1 MSSDLIHIESGLIGW
16 LSISFFITTI
26 IPYFFLLNIDKE
38 IQYKQINILFFILI
52 FFSCIIIIFSLIPFY
67 YRHKTAMK
75 KITDEDTKKRENI
88 IFITQLVFCLFYLLF
103 NIFVLLFLIKHF
115 F

>member
-38 IQYKQINILFFILI
+38 IKYKNINLIFFILI
-52 FFSCIIIIFSLIPFY
+52 FFSCVIILFSLIPFY
-67 YRHKTAMK
+67 YRHKVAMK

-88 IFITQLVFCLFYLLF
+88 VFITQLVFCVFYLFF
-103 NIFVLLFLIKHF
+103 NIFILVFLIKHF

>member
-26 IPYFFLLNIDKE
+26 VPYFFLLNIDKE
-38 IQYKQINILFFILI
+38 IQYKNINIMFFILI
-52 FFSCIIIIFSLIPFY
+52 FFSCIIILFSLIPFY
-67 YRHKTAMK
+67 YRHKIAMK
-75 KITDEDTKKRENI
+75 KITDNDIKQRENI
-88 IFITQLVFCLFYLLF
+88 VFIAQLIFCVFYFIF
-103 NIFVLLFLIKHF
+103 NVCILIFLIKKF